1 MVAVSAR
8 ATGPGSGSA
17 AVGGL
22 GPADLAEGAD
32 RMDILR
38 RGLEAQPDPPRWVF
52 VVAAVL
58 AAITVLSDRAWPI
71 ARHVITIAH
80 EGGHAL
86 AAVAS
91 GRRLAGVRLH
101 SDTSGVTVSSGRPTG
116 PGVIATV
123 AAGYPTPSLLGLGAA
138 ELVATGRTS
147 LVLQLCVALLLTMLI
162 VIRNGFGVVS
172 LLVSTAA
179 ILGISWFAPPTA
191 RAGFAAYIACFLLLG
206 ALRPVVEVQRQR
218 RRRRARDSDP
228 DQLARLTGLTGVF
241 WVGLFGLIGLAC
253 TAGGAV
259 ALVG

>member
-1 MVAVSAR
+1 M
-8 ATGPGSGSA
+8 
-17 AVGGL
+17 
-22 GPADLAEGAD
+22 E
-32 RMDILR
+32 ILR
-38 RGLEAQPDPPRWVF
+38 RSIEAQPAPPQWVLA
-52 VVAAVL
+52 VAAVL
-58 AAITVLSDRAWPI
+58 AAVTVLSDRLWPV

-123 AAGYPTPSLLGLGAA
+123 AAGYPTPSLIGLGAA
-138 ELVATGRTS
+138 ALLATGRTS
-147 LVLQLCVALLLTMLI
+147 LVLQLCVAMLLAMLV
-162 VIRNGFGVVS
+162 VIRNGFGAMS

-179 ILGISWFAPPTA
+179 ILAVSWFAPPTA
-191 RAGFAAYIACFLLLG
+191 RAGFAAYVACFLLLG

-228 DQLARLTGLTGVF
+228 DQLARLTGLPPGF
-241 WVGLFGLIGLAC
+241 WVGLFGLTGLAC
-253 TAGGAV
+253 LAGGGG
-259 ALVG
+259 LLFG